1 MGWSPKSN
9 IMLKYQHYYSDDS
22 IDAMLLADGLVLSA
36 ETAISPWGKKGL
48 LKPIQCPNCDNE
60 TN

>member
-36 ETAISPWGKKGL
+36 ETAISSVG
-48 LKPIQCPNCDNE
+48 
-60 TN
+60 